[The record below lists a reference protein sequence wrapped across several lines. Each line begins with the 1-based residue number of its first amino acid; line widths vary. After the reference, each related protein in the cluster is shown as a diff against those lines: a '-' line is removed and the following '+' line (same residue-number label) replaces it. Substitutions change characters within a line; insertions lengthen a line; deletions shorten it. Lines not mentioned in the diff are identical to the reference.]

1 MERLLEQG
9 AFSDADL
16 LQAVTSLSGDE
27 FLQVNPA
34 SLFSILGHLW
44 GVPLQP
50 TLFHVK
56 PPVFCSAD
64 VPRWE

>member
-27 FLQVNPA
+27 FLQVNA
-34 SLFSILGHLW
+34 DSLLAI
-44 GVPLQP
+44 
-50 TLFHVK
+50 
-56 PPVFCSAD
+56 
-64 VPRWE
+64 